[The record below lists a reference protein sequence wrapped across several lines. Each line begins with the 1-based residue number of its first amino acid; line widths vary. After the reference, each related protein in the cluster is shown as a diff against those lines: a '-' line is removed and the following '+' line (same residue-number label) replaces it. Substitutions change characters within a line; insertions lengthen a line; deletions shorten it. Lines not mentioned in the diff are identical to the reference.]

1 MLTEEE
7 AFKALEQELSLK
19 VGKQI
24 YPGDYPAE
32 ARSSRWT
39 GTSVVQVLVGTDGM
53 LRDVRIQRTSGF
65 EVLDERALAI
75 VRRVAK
81 VYVPFRLRGR
91 ELAVTVPVGFYLK
104 EA

>member
-1 MLTEEE
+1 
-7 AFKALEQELSLK
+7 
-19 VGKQI
+19 
-24 YPGDYPAE
+24 
-32 ARSSRWT
+32 
-39 GTSVVQVLVGTDGM
+39 
-53 LRDVRIQRTSGF
+53 VRIQRTSGF